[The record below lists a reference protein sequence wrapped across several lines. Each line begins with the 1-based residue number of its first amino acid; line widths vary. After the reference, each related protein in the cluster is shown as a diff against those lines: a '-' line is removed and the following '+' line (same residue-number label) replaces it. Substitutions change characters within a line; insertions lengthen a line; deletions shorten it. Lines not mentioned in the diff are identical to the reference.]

1 MVILQAIRTNRKCK
15 CIFPIF
21 TTYNNKLTKFIKHF
35 DITKVLRYILQEK
48 LQRLSASV
56 FVKRERKWI
65 LRKWLC
71 LNNDKEFTIVSSSH
85 IENDYDAVLNRSL
98 KIFFFIIQTYF
109 IIFELTGYI
118 AQFYFKIQITV
129 SLFEFEECK
138 MQWVNLL
145 SLSNAIVRR
154 ISIIEQSFHLST
166 QRCINERMYI
176 EWIQRKTINLLFN
189 LLTK

>member
-1 MVILQAIRTNRKCK
+1 MYPV
-15 CIFPIF
+15 F
-21 TTYNNKLTKFIKHF
+21 TTYNNKLTKFIKPF
-35 DITKVLRYILQEK
+35 DIKKCYVTYYKRSYNNF
-48 LQRLSASV
+48 RLSASV

-65 LRKWLC
+65 LRKWLF

-166 QRCINERMYI
+166 QRCINERICI